1 MPQQPTGNDRKV
13 VIVVEDEPAIGE
25 LIAGAISDEPG
36 YYAVL
41 ITDPTKALETTKH
54 IAPDVMVLDYVL
66 PDTDGL
72 QLLAELLY
80 DRLRSDA
87 RTQKIPVLFET
98 ANGAENAAEF
108 RKRGIAT
115 YVEKPFDL
123 WEIVGYVKRLAT
135 GALPVA

>member
-1 MPQQPTGNDRKV
+1 MPEQPTAKARKV

-54 IAPDVMVLDYVL
+54 IAPDVMVLDVRL
-66 PDTDGL
+66 PGMSGF
-72 QLLAELLY
+72 ELY

-98 ANGAENAAEF
+98 ANGAENAGEF

-123 WEIVGYVKRLAT
+123 WEIVGYVKRLAS
-135 GALPVA
+135 GSLAAA

>member
-1 MPQQPTGNDRKV
+1 VPQQPTGNDRKV

-54 IAPDVMVLDYVL
+54 IAPDVMVLDIRL
-66 PDTDGL
+66 PGMSGF
-72 QLLAELLY
+72 ELY

-115 YVEKPFDL
+115 YVEKPFGL